1 MEDDPTANAV
11 AAKAWPSIDDVA
23 PAEEGGP
30 EARKGFNYQDE
41 VAVRFLLEMIENAH
55 LLKIHFETHDDLVPV
70 RHDPA
75 IEATVAEYVQVKAG
89 EPDKLWSV
97 ADLCARD
104 AKKVG
109 TSIFEK
115 SLARDQHKEISRFR
129 IVTMRQVVKAIEPLT
144 YQCGSDARKLA
155 QEAMDSLHAEFV
167 ERMDGALSDKGNGC
181 AYWLDNCEWEIRYDL
196 ASLRASNATHLL
208 KISMTA
214 GHPLLFEQL
223 DNLLDE
229 LRLMAKESG
238 AAKWI
243 PDKAKK
249 IVTRAEILAWW
260 TERLNDLVAQSS
272 AQAGTKL
279 TEKLEAV
286 SLPDDVVALAIDLRR
301 GYAAATRA
309 SRYMESG
316 EGVQLV
322 NRVKSEAASLRSKY
336 LAGEL
341 TTNGT
346 GFHALCLAK
355 MDEISTQVSTGAV
368 DHAAFLKGCLY
379 DIADRCL
386 LRFELPK

>member
-1 MEDDPTANAV
+1 MKDDPTANAV
-11 AAKAWPSIDDVA
+11 AEQAWPSIDDVA

-41 VAVRFLLEMIENAH
+41 VSVRFLLEMIENTH

-70 RHDPA
+70 RYDPA
-75 IEATVAEYVQVKAG
+75 IEAAIAEYVQVKAG

-144 YQCGSDARKLA
+144 YPCGSDARKLA
-155 QEAMDSLHAEFV
+155 QEAMDALHAEFV
-167 ERMDGALSDKGNGC
+167 KRIEGVVSDKGNGC
-181 AYWLDNCEWEIRYDL
+181 GYWLDNCEWEIRHDL
-196 ASLRASNATHLL
+196 ASLREANATHLL
-208 KISMTA
+208 KMSMAA

-229 LRLMAKESG
+229 LRLMAKEAG

-260 TERLNDLVAQSS
+260 TKRLDDLVAQSS

-309 SRYMESG
+309 SRYMESE
-316 EGVQLV
+316 EGVQFV

-341 TTNGT
+341 VTNGM

-355 MDEISTQVSTGAV
+355 MDEINAQVSTGPV

>member
-1 MEDDPTANAV
+1 MTNEPTPNPID
-11 AAKAWPSIDDVA
+11 AKAWPSIDDVA

-41 VAVRFLLEMIENAH
+41 VAVRFLLEMIENAD

-70 RHDPA
+70 RQDA
-75 IEATVAEYVQVKAG
+75 SFEEAVAEYIQVKAG

-115 SLARDQHKEISRFR
+115 SLARDQHKEVSRFR
-129 IVTMRQVVKAIEPLT
+129 IITMRQVVKAIEPLT
-144 YQCGSDARKLA
+144 YKCGSEERKLA
-155 QEAMDSLHAEFV
+155 KEAMDALHTEFA
-167 ERMDGALSDKGNGC
+167 ERMNGVTSDKGNGS
-181 AYWLDNCEWEIRYDL
+181 AYWLDNCEWEIRHNL
-196 ASLRASNATHLL
+196 ASVRAANANHLL
-208 KISMTA
+208 RMSITA

-229 LRLMAKESG
+229 LRLWAKEAG

-249 IVTRAEILAWW
+249 VVTRAQVVDWW
-260 TERLNDLVAQSS
+260 TKRLGELVAQST

-286 SLPDDVVALAIDLRR
+286 SLPDDVVGLAIDLRR
-301 GYAAATRA
+301 EYAAATRA
-309 SRYMESG
+309 ARYMES
-316 EGVQLV
+316 EGGPQLIS
-322 NRVKSEAASLRSKY
+322 RVKSEAASLRSKY

-341 TTNGT
+341 ATNGI

-355 MDEISTQVSTGAV
+355 MDEINAQVSTGSD

>member
-1 MEDDPTANAV
+1 MKDDPTANAV
-11 AAKAWPSIDDVA
+11 AEKTWPSIDDVA
-23 PAEEGGP
+23 PTEEGGP

-41 VAVRFLLEMIENAH
+41 VAVRFLLEMIENAY

-75 IEATVAEYVQVKAG
+75 IEAAIAEYVQVKAG

-115 SLARDQHKEISRFR
+115 SLARDQHKEVSRFR
-129 IVTMRQVVKAIEPLT
+129 IITMRQVVKAIEPLT
-144 YQCGSDARKLA
+144 YKCGSGERKLA
-155 QEAMDSLHAEFV
+155 KEAIDALHTEFA
-167 ERMDGALSDKGNGC
+167 ERMNGVTSDKGNGA
-181 AYWLDNCEWEIRYDL
+181 AYWLDNCEWEIRHDL
-196 ASLRASNATHLL
+196 TSMRTANANHLL
-208 KISMTA
+208 RMSITA

-229 LRLMAKESG
+229 LRLMAKEAG

-260 TERLNDLVAQSS
+260 AKRLGDLVAQSS

-309 SRYMESG
+309 SRYMESE
-316 EGVQLV
+316 EGVQLAD
-322 NRVKSEAASLRSKY
+322 RVKSEAASLRSKY

-341 TTNGT
+341 ATNGT

-355 MDEISTQVSTGAV
+355 MDEISAQVSTGSV